1 MKKLIVNHHKA
12 HKALRWRIDV
22 PAKRDPPERCPWA
35 VPVAGAERP
44 GMAGRVAFSS
54 RPEVPELDFAAVRP
68 GFVAACMVE
77 AAGVRGGRRTRAGRC
92 TRAGRSARPSPRR
105 TAGAA
110 GETRS
115 PAPAEPRRGVSL
127 SQDRALRYRID
138 RNGQMEH
145 LTQVAASLRGG
156 VRRGAAITPRERAAA
171 ADLASATFGDES
183 GVQSNIFGFVAT

>member
-1 MKKLIVNHHKA
+1 MKELIVNHHKA
-12 HKALRWRIDV
+12 HKPRRRRVDV
-22 PAKRDPPERCPWA
+22 AAQRDPPACCPWA
-35 VPVAGAERP
+35 VPVAEAGRP

-77 AAGVRGGRRTRAGRC
+77 AAGVHGGRR
-92 TRAGRSARPSPRR
+92 TRAGRSARPSLRR
-105 TAGAA
+105 TA

-115 PAPAEPRRGVSL
+115 PAPAEPRRGVSP
-127 SQDRALRYRID
+127 SKERALRYRID

-156 VRRGAAITPRERAAA
+156 VRRGPAITPRERAAA
-171 ADLASATFGDES
+171 ADLVSATFGDES
-183 GVQSNIFGFVAT
+183 DV